1 MQGQFLHS
9 INTRLL
15 AWKIMNFYRLGLVL
29 LLQVYLYSNGEYKY
43 YCINY
48 YDYLSIQNSM
58 VKILE
63 IKNAKFT

>member
-1 MQGQFLHS
+1 MQRQFLHS

-29 LLQVYLYSNGEYKY
+29 LLKVYLYSNGEYKY
-43 YCINY
+43 YCIN